1 MATPTRTC
9 SHAPRASISTRPRRS
24 SDFIPAVTARSRC
37 HPPYPPHCRRY
48 TMRAL
53 RYVALAALL
62 ATAGTAAAA
71 PVTYKLDPG
80 HTMVLFSWNHFGF
93 SNPTANLGQVDGTL
107 VYDEKDPSKATVEAT
122 LPLAGLD
129 TFVPKLDEH
138 LKSADFLDAAKFPT
152 VTFKSTKVTSA
163 GKDKLKVTGDLTV
176 HGVTKPVTLDVTVN
190 RVGDH
195 PMLKAPAAGFNAT
208 ALIKRSDFGV
218 GAYVPQVSDEI
229 KISITTE
236 GLEAAAYKEKFG
248 GK

>member
-1 MATPTRTC
+1 
-9 SHAPRASISTRPRRS
+9 
-24 SDFIPAVTARSRC
+24 
-37 HPPYPPHCRRY
+37 
-48 TMRAL
+48 MRAL
-53 RYVALAALL
+53 RYVALAGLL

-107 VYDEKDPSKATVEAT
+107 VYDEAAPTKSTVEAT

-138 LKSADFLDAAKFPT
+138 LKSADFLDAAKYPT

-163 GKDKLKVTGDLTV
+163 GKDKLKVVGDLTV

-190 RVGDH
+190 KVGPH
-195 PMLKAPAAGFNAT
+195 PMMKIQTAGFDAT
-208 ALIKRSDFGV
+208 ATIKRSDFGV
-218 GAYVPQVSDEI
+218 GAYVPNVSDEI
-229 KISITTE
+229 KIRITTE
-236 GLEAAAYKEKFG
+236 AHDASAAADKK
-248 GK
+248 